1 MTHRSRGAPPY
12 GLALTAWLRGK
23 LPQRLMGACRR
34 PTVTPSELTLTE
46 MLALGALTVTIVLGV
61 ALPIFGGVRASLENM
76 EAQATLHSALLDVQ
90 AVYAMSHG
98 YAPPRRPT
106 QLLWPYL
113 QEQYP
118 GLRWGK
124 YSDSPKE
131 VAVARAAR
139 GERQSIELTV
149 FSNADV
155 CWSVLVV
162 RSPESVVIT
171 SRVGIDDPGI
181 YYGASTATSCGPSY
195 ITPPPG
201 GWRRSLPGS
210 ALSGP

>member
-1 MTHRSRGAPPY
+1 MDAY
-12 GLALTAWLRGK
+12 
-23 LPQRLMGACRR
+23 RR
-34 PTVTPSELTLTE
+34 RTVTPPEFTLVET
-46 MLALGALTVTIVLGV
+46 LALGLLTVTIVLGI
-61 ALPIFGGVRASLENM
+61 ALPIFAEVRASLENM

-98 YAPPRRPT
+98 YAPPGQPM

-124 YSDSPKE
+124 YSDSPDE
-131 VAVARAAR
+131 VAVARATR
-139 GERQSIELTV
+139 GERQSIELSV

-162 RSPESVVIT
+162 MSRKSVVIT
-171 SRVGIDDPGI
+171 SRVGIDGPGI
-181 YYGASTATSCGPSY
+181 YYGATTAMSCGPSY

-201 GWRRSLPGS
+201 GWRRSPPGS
-210 ALSGP
+210 ALSGA